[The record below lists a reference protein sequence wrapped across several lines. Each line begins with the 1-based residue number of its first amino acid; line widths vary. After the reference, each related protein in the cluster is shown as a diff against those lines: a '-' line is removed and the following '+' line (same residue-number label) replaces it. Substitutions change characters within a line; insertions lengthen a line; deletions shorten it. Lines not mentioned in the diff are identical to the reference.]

1 MNVDENASH
10 FPVDKD
16 DAENCA
22 ETAKEAPVV
31 AVNAILENDDMDDA
45 ANAKGKDSPENAN
58 EDPVVDMYN
67 DDVGVEVKKD
77 ECSKEFAMNADENAT
92 QFPFDMDD
100 AANNETPVTDVAN
113 DVLVVDNGIEVG
125 KSAMVN
131 DIPVL
136 FDDVVG
142 VECNEFPKVMN
153 HDVVE
158 PSHNDTSVNDPQPSG
173 KDAALP
179 NFQKDMLSEV
189 ASIKSKVQYIE
200 NSVGVVDV
208 SHLLHQV
215 SVLKERICFVENVLG
230 VKFEENLVANDDKS
244 VDGHMKV
251 RKCIQSFIHLI
262 YIFYFFIQFFLLT

>member
-22 ETAKEAPVV
+22 QTSKEAPVV

-77 ECSKEFAMNADENAT
+77 EWSKE
-92 QFPFDMDD
+92 FDMDD

-125 KSAMVN
+125 KSAMLN

-142 VECNEFPKVMN
+142 VEYNEFPKVMN
-153 HDVVE
+153 HAVVE